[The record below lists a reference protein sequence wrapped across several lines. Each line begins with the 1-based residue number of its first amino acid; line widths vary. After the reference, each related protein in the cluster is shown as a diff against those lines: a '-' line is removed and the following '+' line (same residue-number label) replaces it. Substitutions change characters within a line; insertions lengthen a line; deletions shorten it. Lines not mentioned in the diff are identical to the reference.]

1 MQAQISNPTK
11 TVFVLTHTCIFLKG
25 GVIIWKKEYLCAS
38 IIYYAYIPI
47 LAALI
52 LAVKLSGHFTHHRQQ
67 QNCITTLQPVPIT
80 SKTWVS
86 CSQHSRRRGSSS
98 DVKLDSYTFILGYIF
113 EGLIWHITV
122 LNALVK
128 PDGQCSANENV
139 TIIPTWSSP
148 CSMWT
153 SFYFFVQSK
162 SLLLVQIEHQHTLVN
177 LEPRCQ
183 CMWRWFCADGRKW

>member
-1 MQAQISNPTK
+1 MH
-11 TVFVLTHTCIFLKG
+11 FFKG
-25 GVIIWKKEYLCAS
+25 RCYHLKKEYLCAS

-47 LAALI
+47 LAVLI

-98 DVKLDSYTFILGYIF
+98 DVKLDS
-113 EGLIWHITV
+113 HIYFRVYFRGSNLTHNSV

-139 TIIPTWSSP
+139 TIIPT
-148 CSMWT
+148 
-153 SFYFFVQSK
+153 
-162 SLLLVQIEHQHTLVN
+162 
-177 LEPRCQ
+177 
-183 CMWRWFCADGRKW
+183 